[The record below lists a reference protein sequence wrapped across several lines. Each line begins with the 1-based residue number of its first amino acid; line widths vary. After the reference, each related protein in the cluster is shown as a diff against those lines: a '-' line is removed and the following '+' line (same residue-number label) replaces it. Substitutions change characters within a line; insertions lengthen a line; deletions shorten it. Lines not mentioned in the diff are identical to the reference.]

1 MHTTAIGSLEYK
13 NDFFSLVIRETEHR
27 PGSYI
32 FSMGHQPP
40 QVQPHH
46 LGKDRD
52 LLERRIQGPATA
64 SS

>member
-1 MHTTAIGSLEYK
+1 MKTKAAGSLEYK
-13 NDFFSLVIRETEHR
+13 NDFFSLVMQESTHR

-32 FSMGHQPP
+32 FSIGLSLP

-52 LLERRIQGPATA
+52 LLQRGV
-64 SS
+64 